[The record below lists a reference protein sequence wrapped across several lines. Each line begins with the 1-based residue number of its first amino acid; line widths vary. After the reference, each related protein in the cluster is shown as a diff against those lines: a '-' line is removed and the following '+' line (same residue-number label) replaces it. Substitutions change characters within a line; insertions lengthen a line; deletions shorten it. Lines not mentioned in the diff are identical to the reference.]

1 MRKGF
6 LIAIVPGWFS
16 LDGEGVRGERK
27 SKLAQTD
34 KEGEKNAQSNFYVH
48 VSALN
53 VKIIPRD
60 AYVVWV

>member
-1 MRKGF
+1 
-6 LIAIVPGWFS
+6 